1 MATAINVLKQNIS
14 ELLSSGKNSKFVI
27 PEYQRPYDWTYEE
40 IETLF
45 EDLWEFASTSGGSE
59 KDGTYFL
66 GCIVSYKNENKENE
80 IIDGQQRITSLFL
93 LLRAIYTKLSTIENQ
108 TDSSKHFCK
117 EIENTIWMQ
126 NKLTGQVNYDKI
138 LLTSNVINNEGN
150 KILKNILKTGIAD
163 TKAKDNYSQNYI
175 KFQELFDE
183 HAQTDPLRIYEF
195 IYALLNQVIVLP
207 ITADSQD
214 TALTIF
220 STLNDRGK
228 PLSDADIFK
237 AKIYNHL
244 TGTEKEEFISK
255 WKSLEA
261 EAKEANETIQQ
272 LFYYYMFYLRA
283 EENDKKTTT
292 PGIRKYYSLNKFEKL
307 YDSKLMNNLN
317 LIMSFWNVVN
327 LHETIENENWSKN
340 IKILQSLDILTSYPN
355 EFWKYPVI
363 IYYLTYRNDEKFEKY
378 FSIFLNKLILELLTK
393 YLITPTVNAVKGDI
407 LKLNIEIRK
416 SIIPNFEFKP
426 IEMDYIKNSLDNP
439 NRSIVRMLLKLL
451 AYNNAKQDKLLPDK
465 WEIEHI
471 LPQKWQSNYFLNN
484 LDEEIKEKIEHLGN
498 KLPFEKR
505 LNIVAGNGYFTKK
518 QNEYKLSKIYITKEF
533 QNHQNNEWKLD
544 DIIKRDVLLAIEI
557 TDLLKIWEKNYQSFK
572 NF

>member
-14 ELLSSGKNSKFVI
+14 GLLSSGKNSKFVI

-66 GCIVSYKNENKENE
+66 GCIVSYKNENKEDE

-93 LLRAIYTKLSTIENQ
+93 LLRAIYTKLSTIENP

-150 KILKNILKTGIAD
+150 EILKNILKTGIAD

-244 TGTEKEEFISK
+244 TGAEKEEFIYK

-261 EAKEANETIQQ
+261 EAKEAKETIQQ

-307 YDSKLMNNLN
+307 YDSKLMDNLN

-363 IYYLTYRNDEKFEKY
+363 IYYLTYRNDKEFEKY

-393 YLITPTVNAVKGDI
+393 YLMTPTVNAVKGDI

-416 SIIPNFEFKP
+416 SIIPNFDFKP
-426 IEMDYIKNSLDNP
+426 IEMDNIKNNLDNP

-451 AYNNAKQDKLLPDK
+451 AYNNKNQNNLLPDK

-505 LNIVAGNGYFTKK
+505 LNIVAGNGYFAKK

>member
-14 ELLSSGKNSKFVI
+14 GLLSSGKNSKFVI

-93 LLRAIYTKLSTIENQ
+93 LLRAIYTKLSTIENP

-150 KILKNILKTGIAD
+150 EILKNILKTGIAD

-183 HAQTDPLRIYEF
+183 HAKIDPLRIYEF

-244 TGTEKEEFISK
+244 TGAEKEEFIYK

-261 EAKEANETIQQ
+261 EAKEAKETIQQ

-307 YDSKLMNNLN
+307 YDSKLMDNLN

-363 IYYLTYRNDEKFEKY
+363 IYYLTYRNDKEFEKY

-416 SIIPNFEFKP
+416 SIIPNFDFKP
-426 IEMDYIKNSLDNP
+426 IEMDNIKNNLDNP

-451 AYNNAKQDKLLPDK
+451 AYNNKNQNNLLPDK

>member
-14 ELLSSGKNSKFVI
+14 GLLSSGKNSKFVI

-93 LLRAIYTKLSTIENQ
+93 LLRAIYTKLSTIENP

-150 KILKNILKTGIAD
+150 EILKNILKTGIAD

-183 HAQTDPLRIYEF
+183 HAKIDPLRIYEF

-244 TGTEKEEFISK
+244 TGAEKEEFIYK

-261 EAKEANETIQQ
+261 EAKEAKETIQQ

-307 YDSKLMNNLN
+307 YDSKLMDNLN

-363 IYYLTYRNDEKFEKY
+363 IYYLTYRNDKEFEKY

-393 YLITPTVNAVKGDI
+393 YLMTPTVNAVKGDI

-416 SIIPNFEFKP
+416 SIIPNFDFKP
-426 IEMDYIKNSLDNP
+426 IEMDNIKNNLDNP

-451 AYNNAKQDKLLPDK
+451 AYNNKNQNNLLPDK

-557 TDLLKIWEKNYQSFK
+557 TDLLKIWEKNYQSFE

>member
-1 MATAINVLKQNIS
+1 M
-14 ELLSSGKNSKFVI
+14 
-27 PEYQRPYDWTYEE
+27 D
-40 IETLF
+40 
-45 EDLWEFASTSGGSE
+45 
-59 KDGTYFL
+59 
-66 GCIVSYKNENKENE
+66 
-80 IIDGQQRITSLFL
+80 
-93 LLRAIYTKLSTIENQ
+93 
-108 TDSSKHFCK
+108 
-117 EIENTIWMQ
+117 
-126 NKLTGQVNYDKI
+126 
-138 LLTSNVINNEGN
+138 
-150 KILKNILKTGIAD
+150 
-163 TKAKDNYSQNYI
+163 
-175 KFQELFDE
+175 
-183 HAQTDPLRIYEF
+183 
-195 IYALLNQVIVLP
+195 
-207 ITADSQD
+207 
-214 TALTIF
+214 
-220 STLNDRGK
+220 
-228 PLSDADIFK
+228 
-237 AKIYNHL
+237 
-244 TGTEKEEFISK
+244 
-255 WKSLEA
+255 
-261 EAKEANETIQQ
+261 
-272 LFYYYMFYLRA
+272 
-283 EENDKKTTT
+283 
-292 PGIRKYYSLNKFEKL
+292 
-307 YDSKLMNNLN
+307 NLN

-363 IYYLTYRNDEKFEKY
+363 IYYLTYRNDKEFEKY

-393 YLITPTVNAVKGDI
+393 YLMTPTVNAVKGDI

-416 SIIPNFEFKP
+416 SIIPNFDFKP
-426 IEMDYIKNSLDNP
+426 IEMDNIKNNLDNP

-451 AYNNAKQDKLLPDK
+451 AYNNKNQNNLLPDK

>member
-93 LLRAIYTKLSTIENQ
+93 LLRAIYTKLSTIENK

-378 FSIFLNKLILELLTK
+378 FYIFLNKLILELLTK

-484 LDEEIKEKIEHLGN
+484 SDEEIKEKIEHLGN

-505 LNIVAGNGYFTKK
+505 LNIVAGNGYFAKK

-544 DIIKRDVLLAIEI
+544 DIIKRDVLIAIEI
-557 TDLLKIWEKNYQSFK
+557 TNLLDNWEKTYQSFK

>member
-1 MATAINVLKQNIS
+1 
-14 ELLSSGKNSKFVI
+14 
-27 PEYQRPYDWTYEE
+27 
-40 IETLF
+40 
-45 EDLWEFASTSGGSE
+45 
-59 KDGTYFL
+59 
-66 GCIVSYKNENKENE
+66 
-80 IIDGQQRITSLFL
+80 
-93 LLRAIYTKLSTIENQ
+93 
-108 TDSSKHFCK
+108 
-117 EIENTIWMQ
+117 
-126 NKLTGQVNYDKI
+126 
-138 LLTSNVINNEGN
+138 
-150 KILKNILKTGIAD
+150 
-163 TKAKDNYSQNYI
+163 
-175 KFQELFDE
+175 
-183 HAQTDPLRIYEF
+183 
-195 IYALLNQVIVLP
+195 
-207 ITADSQD
+207 
-214 TALTIF
+214 
-220 STLNDRGK
+220 
-228 PLSDADIFK
+228 
-237 AKIYNHL
+237 
-244 TGTEKEEFISK
+244 
-255 WKSLEA
+255 
-261 EAKEANETIQQ
+261 
-272 LFYYYMFYLRA
+272 MFYLRA

-307 YDSKLMNNLN
+307 YDSKLMDNLN

-484 LDEEIKEKIEHLGN
+484 SDEEIKEKIEHLGN

-505 LNIVAGNGYFTKK
+505 LNIVAGNGYFAKK

-544 DIIKRDVLLAIEI
+544 DIIKRDVLIAIEI
-557 TDLLKIWEKNYQSFK
+557 TNLLDNWEKTYQSFK

>member
-14 ELLSSGKNSKFVI
+14 GLLSSGKNSKFVI

-40 IETLF
+40 IEILF

-93 LLRAIYTKLSTIENQ
+93 LLRAIYTKLSTIENP

-150 KILKNILKTGIAD
+150 EILKNILKTGIAD

-183 HAQTDPLRIYEF
+183 HAKIDPLRIYEF

-244 TGTEKEEFISK
+244 TGAEKEEFIYK

-261 EAKEANETIQQ
+261 EAKEAKETIQQ

-307 YDSKLMNNLN
+307 YDSKLMDNLN

-363 IYYLTYRNDEKFEKY
+363 IYYLTYRNDKEFEKY

-416 SIIPNFEFKP
+416 SIIPNFDFKP
-426 IEMDYIKNSLDNP
+426 IEMDNIKNNLDNP

-451 AYNNAKQDKLLPDK
+451 AYNNKNQNNLLPDK

>member
-1 MATAINVLKQNIS
+1 
-14 ELLSSGKNSKFVI
+14 
-27 PEYQRPYDWTYEE
+27 
-40 IETLF
+40 
-45 EDLWEFASTSGGSE
+45 
-59 KDGTYFL
+59 
-66 GCIVSYKNENKENE
+66 
-80 IIDGQQRITSLFL
+80 
-93 LLRAIYTKLSTIENQ
+93 
-108 TDSSKHFCK
+108 
-117 EIENTIWMQ
+117 MQ

-163 TKAKDNYSQNYI
+163 TKAKDNYSQNYL

-307 YDSKLMNNLN
+307 YDSKLMDNLN

-327 LHETIENENWSKN
+327 LHETIENVAS
-340 IKILQSLDILTSYPN
+340 IT
-355 EFWKYPVI
+355 
-363 IYYLTYRNDEKFEKY
+363 TY
-378 FSIFLNKLILELLTK
+378 T
-393 YLITPTVNAVKGDI
+393 
-407 LKLNIEIRK
+407 
-416 SIIPNFEFKP
+416 
-426 IEMDYIKNSLDNP
+426 
-439 NRSIVRMLLKLL
+439 
-451 AYNNAKQDKLLPDK
+451 
-465 WEIEHI
+465 
-471 LPQKWQSNYFLNN
+471 
-484 LDEEIKEKIEHLGN
+484 EEI
-498 KLPFEKR
+498 
-505 LNIVAGNGYFTKK
+505 VSM
-518 QNEYKLSKIYITKEF
+518 LSKITNIMKVF
-533 QNHQNNEWKLD
+533 RFV
-544 DIIKRDVLLAIEI
+544 KRR
-557 TDLLKIWEKNYQSFK
+557 
-572 NF
+572 

>member
-14 ELLSSGKNSKFVI
+14 GLLSSGKNSKFVI

-93 LLRAIYTKLSTIENQ
+93 LLRAIYTKLSTIENP

-150 KILKNILKTGIAD
+150 EILKNILKTGIAD

-183 HAQTDPLRIYEF
+183 HAKIDPLRIYEF

-244 TGTEKEEFISK
+244 TGAEKEEFIYK

-261 EAKEANETIQQ
+261 EAKEAKETIQQ

-307 YDSKLMNNLN
+307 YDSKLMDNLN

-363 IYYLTYRNDEKFEKY
+363 IYYLTYRNDKEFEKY

-393 YLITPTVNAVKGDI
+393 YLMTPTVNAVKGDI

-416 SIIPNFEFKP
+416 SIIPKFDFKP
-426 IEMDYIKNSLDNP
+426 IEMDNIKNNLDNP

-451 AYNNAKQDKLLPDK
+451 AYNNKNQNNLLPDK

>member
-14 ELLSSGKNSKFVI
+14 GLLSSGKNSKFVI

-93 LLRAIYTKLSTIENQ
+93 LLRAIYTKLSTIENP

-150 KILKNILKTGIAD
+150 EILKNILKTGIAD

-183 HAQTDPLRIYEF
+183 HAKIDPLRIYEF

-244 TGTEKEEFISK
+244 TGAEKEEFIYK

-261 EAKEANETIQQ
+261 EAKEAKETIQQ

-307 YDSKLMNNLN
+307 YDSKLMDNLN

-363 IYYLTYRNDEKFEKY
+363 IYYLTYRNDKEFEKY

-393 YLITPTVNAVKGDI
+393 YLMTPTVNAVKGDI

-416 SIIPNFEFKP
+416 SIIPNFDFKP
-426 IEMDYIKNSLDNP
+426 IEMDNIKNNLDNP

-451 AYNNAKQDKLLPDK
+451 AYNNKNQNNLLTDK